1 MKNVLIITKDYH
13 LINSLFQFS
22 RLTNFHFITASNYSE
37 GIKLIHEQYPD
48 FIITDLDICQENN
61 YLKLWLIRQLTYENK
76 IPILLL
82 YQRLDQDLCLKI
94 WELGINL
101 FIQKLAQPEQLIRM
115 LDRTFSAL

>member
-1 MKNVLIITKDYH
+1 MRNVLIITKDYH
-13 LINSLFQFS
+13 LINSLFHFS
-22 RLTNFHFITASNYSE
+22 QLTNFHFITAFNYSE
-37 GIKLIHEQYPD
+37 GINLINEQYPD

-82 YQRLDQDLCLKI
+82 YQRLDRDLCLKI

-101 FIQKLAQPEQLIRM
+101 CIQKLAQPEQLIPL
-115 LDRTFSAL
+115 LDRTFSS